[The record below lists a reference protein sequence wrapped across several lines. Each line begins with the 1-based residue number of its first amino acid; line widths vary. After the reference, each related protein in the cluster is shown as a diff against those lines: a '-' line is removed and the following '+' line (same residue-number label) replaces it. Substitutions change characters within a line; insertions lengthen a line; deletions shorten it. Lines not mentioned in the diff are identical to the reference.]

1 MTKEKMIEGEFKK
14 EEPVVETPKTEAA
27 AKPAPQTK
35 PASDTFK
42 EVVKQVGEF
51 GQTIGGAISNR
62 DNVVMVRVNA
72 DTLHRLDML
81 VDAEI
86 CKSRSEAASYL
97 IIEGIKANGKLYEHI
112 GKVTEKIAELR
123 AQLRVN
129 IQEELKKEK

>member
-1 MTKEKMIEGEFKK
+1 MAKEKMIEGEFKK
-14 EEPVVETPKTEAA
+14 EEPAAETPKAEPDVKST
-27 AKPAPQTK
+27 QQSK

-42 EVVKQVGEF
+42 EVVKQVEEF
-51 GQTIGGAISNR
+51 GHTIGGAISNR

-72 DTLHRLDML
+72 ETLRKLDML

-86 CKSRSEAASYL
+86 CKSRSESASYL
-97 IIEGIKANGKLYEHI
+97 INEGIKANGKLYEQI

-129 IQEELKKEK
+129 IQDELKKEK

>member
-1 MTKEKMIEGEFKK
+1 MAKEKMIEGEFKK
-14 EEPVVETPKTEAA
+14 EEPAVETPKTDPEV
-27 AKPAPQTK
+27 KSTQQPK

-42 EVVKQVGEF
+42 EVVKQVEEF
-51 GQTIGGAISNR
+51 GHTIGGAISNR

-72 DTLHRLDML
+72 DTLRKLDML

-86 CKSRSEAASYL
+86 CKSRSESAAYL
-97 IIEGIKANGKLYEHI
+97 INEGIKANGKLYEQI

-129 IQEELKKEK
+129 IQDELKKEK